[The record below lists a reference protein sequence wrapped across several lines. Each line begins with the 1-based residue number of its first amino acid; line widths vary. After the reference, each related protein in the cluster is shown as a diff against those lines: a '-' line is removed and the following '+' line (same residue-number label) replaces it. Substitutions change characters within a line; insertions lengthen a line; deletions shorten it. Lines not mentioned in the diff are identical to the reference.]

1 MLRVMSIQTRFLSP
15 CCQLRIE
22 RLLMASEIHLM
33 IRCSA
38 SIRIPTARQLGQ
50 HSLLLQAAWTRS
62 QSKIFCCSFIWNHK
76 TWVRTRKVSQKE
88 SQSLGTGLCSELTDL
103 QDNAGAFKSA
113 IHHHFLTISFFSK
126 FSMRWWP
133 MGRLVGRSN
142 STSYYYKWI
151 LNCLNEPLE
160 TWASPFIHSK
170 FSWMS
175 PNVALTCLGVHK
187 HYQGL
192 LVSAMLDHVS
202 ILTFSNLTL
211 QNWFSCQNFV
221 GLKISCPWT
230 PFEVSYVINHN
241 S

>member
-1 MLRVMSIQTRFLSP
+1 
-15 CCQLRIE
+15 
-22 RLLMASEIHLM
+22 
-33 IRCSA
+33 
-38 SIRIPTARQLGQ
+38 
-50 HSLLLQAAWTRS
+50 
-62 QSKIFCCSFIWNHK
+62 
-76 TWVRTRKVSQKE
+76 
-88 SQSLGTGLCSELTDL
+88 
-103 QDNAGAFKSA
+103 
-113 IHHHFLTISFFSK
+113 
-126 FSMRWWP
+126 MRWWP

-175 PNVALTCLGVHK
+175 PNVSLTCLRVHK
-187 HYQGL
+187 HCQGL
-192 LVSAMLDHVS
+192 LVSATLDHVS

-241 S
+241 SQVGVQSSRIFLLAICIDFQTNSSHSQTDNGQHGHFWQKQSPAI